1 MRLRHPDIAKL
12 HIFQTP
18 NGKSKNWYCGL
29 FWKGRALRKSTGT
42 PDLKEA
48 YRIAEDWYEDRRY
61 EIKHGI
67 IKPHASKRFSLFVS
81 GALARHEASPA
92 YHKSLS
98 IYLAEGGPIMTFFGQ
113 LPVTERTSS
122 TWDDFRTFVRAE
134 RAAAGKPAWSEGSF
148 HQ

>member
-1 MRLRHPDIAKL
+1 MRLKHPNIAKL

-42 PDLKEA
+42 ADLKEA

-67 IKPHASKRFSLFVS
+67 LKPPAAHRFSSFVR

-98 IYLAEGGPIMTFFGQ
+98 IYLAEGGPILTFFG
-113 LPVTERTSS
+113 
-122 TWDDFRTFVRAE
+122 A
-134 RAAAGKPAWSEGSF
+134 
-148 HQ
+148 